1 MIKFTD
7 KKLYLKG
14 TAEAILIDKASG
26 DIVYYSDKFQTA
38 NYQTSVTMGEI
49 RAGLGNGIAAILP
62 SDAAVNVNFT
72 AADFSLAAKS
82 LQVGAARTFGAP
94 VMTCQTVT
102 AAGTTLSLNIE
113 EGAPVAALGMS
124 KAVCWVQ
131 EVGAQSPIATDGVV
145 EIETASGKKQI
156 GIGEIHMEED
166 AGKLIH
172 DIKEG
177 LSHIDFNRAGVPLLE
192 IVSRPDLRSAAE
204 VEAYL
209 ERLKTLLRY
218 ARVAECEMAHGTM
231 RCDVNLSVRPKGSE
245 TFGVRTE
252 MKNMNSIEAIKR
264 AIEYETARHIDI
276 LENQN
281 GEILQETRRFDEASG
296 KTVPMRQKETA
307 GDYRYAPDPNLGTLV
322 VDAEWI
328 EQMQSTLPEF
338 PEVKRERYVQEFGLS
353 RYDAE
358 QLTKSIAL
366 CECFEDAVSVCNSPK
381 DAANWMTGEVLSLL
395 NAQKMTPEMLAVN
408 GKKLGELV
416 LLVKSGK
423 VGRANAKIILSALFE
438 DATIDPAAYAKE
450 KEFLIS
456 NDEEHIAK
464 VVKTVVDADAK
475 SVDDY
480 KSGKEKALM
489 FLFGKCMKE
498 LKGNCNP
505 ALLRVALT
513 NYIAKL

>member
-1 MIKFTD
+1 MKYETVIGLEVHVELATDTKIFCSCSAHSFGAAPNTHICPACTGMPGALPKLNKKVVDYAIKAG
-7 KKLYLKG
+7 LMLG
-14 TAEAILIDKASG
+14 CHI
-26 DIVYYSDKFQTA
+26 
-38 NYQTSVTMGEI
+38 NQTSTFD
-49 RAGLGNGIAAILP
+49 RKSYFYPDLP
-62 SDAAVNVNFT
+62 NAYQITQYF
-72 AADFSLAAKS
+72 
-82 LQVGAARTFGAP
+82 
-94 VMTCQTVT
+94 
-102 AAGTTLSLNIE
+102 
-113 EGAPVAALGMS
+113 
-124 KAVCWVQ
+124 
-131 EVGAQSPIATDGVV
+131 SPIATDGVV

-245 TFGVRTE
+245 TLGVRTE

-353 RYDAE
+353 HYDAE

-416 LLVKSGK
+416 LLVKNGQ
-423 VGRANAKIILSALFE
+423 VGRANAKIILSALFD
-438 DATIDPAAYAKE
+438 DATIDPAAYACDAYDDLAGL
-450 KEFLIS
+450 FL
-456 NDEEHIAK
+456 
-464 VVKTVVDADAK
+464 V
-475 SVDDY
+475 
-480 KSGKEKALM
+480 
-489 FLFGKCMKE
+489 C
-498 LKGNCNP
+498 GN
-505 ALLRVALT
+505 LLDHGL
-513 NYIAKL
+513 